1 MEKMV
6 STSNK
11 YAIFMPINSILA
23 FIFILLFPIH
33 IAGDERK
40 DLEGFIDLYFK
51 SWSKGDM
58 VIYKKL
64 FHPNAVIQFKDKYG
78 WILSDNLEN
87 FVEGQKIS
95 QSQASELL
103 TEIPTSK
110 SIDVGKEVNFARV
123 TWKLTG
129 RGKLVTGWDYFVILK
144 TKDGYKI
151 QYLLFSND

>member
-1 MEKMV
+1 MKKMFPF
-6 STSNK
+6 SI
-11 YAIFMPINSILA
+11 YHAIYMPIYKTLLFF
-23 FIFILLFPIH
+23 FIILLPIQ
-33 IAGDERK
+33 IRGDEKK

-51 SWSKGDM
+51 SWSRGDM
-58 VIYKKL
+58 VVYKKL
-64 FHPNAVIQFKDKYG
+64 FHPNAVIQFKDKSG

-95 QSQASELL
+95 QLQANELL

-110 SIDVGKEVNFARV
+110 TIDIGKEVSFARV

-144 TKDGYKI
+144 AKDGYKI

>member
-1 MEKMV
+1 
-6 STSNK
+6 
-11 YAIFMPINSILA
+11 MPIYKTLLFF
-23 FIFILLFPIH
+23 FIILLPIQ
-33 IAGDERK
+33 IRGDEKK

-58 VIYKKL
+58 VVYKKL
-64 FHPNAVIQFKDKYG
+64 FHPNAVIQFKDKSG

-95 QSQASELL
+95 QLQANELL

-110 SIDVGKEVNFARV
+110 TIDIGKEVSFARV

-144 TKDGYKI
+144 AKDGYKI

>member
-1 MEKMV
+1 
-6 STSNK
+6 
-11 YAIFMPINSILA
+11 MPIYTFLV
-23 FIFILLFPIH
+23 FIFIFLFPFQL
-33 IAGDERK
+33 AGDERNN
-40 DLEGFIDLYFK
+40 LEGFIDLYFK

-58 VIYKKL
+58 VAYKKL
-64 FHPNAVIQFKDKYG
+64 FHPNAVIQFKDKNG
-78 WILSDNLEN
+78 WILSDNVEN

-95 QSQASELL
+95 QLQATELL

-110 SIDVGKEVNFARV
+110 TIDVGKDVSFARV

-144 TKDGYKI
+144 AKDGYKI